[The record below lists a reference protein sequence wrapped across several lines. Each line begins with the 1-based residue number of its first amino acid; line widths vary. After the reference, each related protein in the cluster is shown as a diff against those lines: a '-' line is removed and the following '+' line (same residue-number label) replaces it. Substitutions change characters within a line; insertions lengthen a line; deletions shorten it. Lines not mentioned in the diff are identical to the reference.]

1 MTKPISTRVHGL
13 IDYGWVAAA
22 TALSRRVDGATS
34 TARLLRY
41 AATTTTASS
50 LVTNYEAGAVR
61 MLPMKGHLAMDA
73 ALCTALIASPLFLPE
88 SERRYAFIPVLLGV
102 MGLVTGALTQS
113 RSPLEVN
120 EEFGGLHGGGVRSEV
135 SEFDPDVASSPHLR
149 LHLE

>member
-61 MLPMKGHLAMDA
+61 MPH
-73 ALCTALIASPLFLPE
+73 CV
-88 SERRYAFIPVLLGV
+88 RRSSRRRSSCLRANV
-102 MGLVTGALTQS
+102 VTRSS
-113 RSPLEVN
+113 RFCWV
-120 EEFGGLHGGGVRSEV
+120 
-135 SEFDPDVASSPHLR
+135 
-149 LHLE
+149 